1 MSQSSDSMTGIILI
15 LLLAA
20 IIGAIFI
27 SGILN
32 DTGDKLDNRVS
43 VGSQDVMMKLI
54 MYDSMIAYGCSTGGW
69 LDSGSIAG
77 TDKYWGDWDR
87 WKDGGTVGPGS
98 NKLSWDDLNSSM
110 PRKYEGLP
118 CYGTGS
124 TLPGTGNTVQNLPGS
139 PISKEWRDDQEGRY
153 SRIKFYIN
161 TSTGSPGSGSITI
174 PSCFGHNVYDNPE
187 NIRGTAIYA
196 QYEEGSGKMSNSIY
210 LMTDNQGKTG
220 FKPEEGLKNGYTPS
234 CHEIVPGS
242 TTSNSGFLQNGAAM
256 NVNVILGPG
265 ITWSD
270 PGIDK
275 NSAGSGNYLNGGSF
289 DKFDITFPEGTRGY
303 IQTNTG
309 CDEWA
314 TMGGYQQD
322 DPPAQNME
330 VGPDHCD
337 NKVHPFIVITHVP
350 S

>member
-20 IIGAIFI
+20 IIGAVFI

-32 DTGDKLDNRVS
+32 DTGDKLDNRVE

-69 LDSGSIAG
+69 LDSGSVAG
-77 TDKYWGDWDR
+77 TDKYWGDWER
-87 WKDGGTVGPGS
+87 WKTRGEPANS
-98 NKLSWDDLNSSM
+98 NPLDWSNLNSSM

-124 TLPGTGNTVQNLPGS
+124 TLPGTGNTVQNIPGS

-153 SRIKFYIN
+153 SRIKFYVN

-174 PSCFGHNVYDNPE
+174 PSCFGHNVYDDGITP
-187 NIRGTAIYA
+187 GGIYE
-196 QYEEGSGKMSNSIY
+196 QYEAGSGQMSNSIY
-210 LMTDNQGKTG
+210 LMADNQQETG
-220 FKPEEGLKNGYTPS
+220 FKPENGINTGGTNPS
-234 CHEIVPGS
+234 CYQITQDS
-242 TTSNSGFLQNGAAM
+242 YNSGGNFLNNGAAM

-270 PGIDK
+270 PVIDK
-275 NSAGSGNYLNGGSF
+275 SSTDTGDFLNGGSF
-289 DKFDITFPEGTRGY
+289 DIFDITFPEGTKGY